1 MKPQNRE
8 GKGGSQTFTERIQN
22 RAALHAKDQ

>member
-8 GKGGSQTFTERIQN
+8 GKEGSRSFIERIQN